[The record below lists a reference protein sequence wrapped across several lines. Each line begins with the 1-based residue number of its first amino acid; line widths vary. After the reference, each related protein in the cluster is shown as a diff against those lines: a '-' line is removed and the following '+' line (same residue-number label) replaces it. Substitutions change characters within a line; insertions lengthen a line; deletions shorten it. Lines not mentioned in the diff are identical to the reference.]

1 MEYSISGR
9 DREILRETAK
19 RQLELANEDSNKE
32 RIQKWYL
39 HNDLKGDRPMIH
51 LEMGTFAQ
59 EILPER
65 MKCTG
70 EFARWA
76 EGVMYGNFLNQEL
89 FDDDRVTPDYFP
101 APYDTWFSLFD
112 IPVKV
117 DHTTDASGRES
128 LGHHFVPVLRDLE
141 EDYEKLKPSSFGA
154 DLESSRA
161 RKEAIEECIGD
172 ILPVKMQL
180 GSMYS
185 VPTQMLVH
193 IMKMEDM
200 MLAMYDAQ
208 LSLKNLEDSKDQLMA
223 EFRTM
228 TGIEGAFT
236 TEELPEPVLLSLPSA
251 EEIFAEFGENSI
263 DVQSARNALQSAR
276 NAETTAKL
284 SAYVPTL
291 TASVGYSYSGAH
303 SESWDYSTTGN
314 GLTGSVRMS
323 LPISGMIPT
332 SQTDITIKER
342 KDDVTLAS
350 LSLQGAKDT
359 LLADI
364 RSYVMGIDQAEKS
377 LAIAERSRAA
387 AARTDELAQEAF
399 QAGLMSAD
407 DASDARTK
415 LLNAEMSLLSARLT
429 HLLESYNLAAAI
441 NIPLSDL
448 QARYARI

>member
-1 MEYSISGR
+1 MMRTPWRLIPALLLASLSLAAGNVPVITLEEALSSAEETNIDLEKAGVELRQKLRSADAVMSTFMPDISLSASVSTSASFQSFPPDTEPGFSGLRYSAGADISFPFSGSMITDGKTR
-9 DREILRETAK
+9 DLTREGASLTYEK
-19 RQLELANEDSNKE
+19 
-32 RIQKWYL
+32 
-39 HNDLKGDRPMIH
+39 
-51 LEMGTFAQ
+51 
-59 EILPER
+59 
-65 MKCTG
+65 
-70 EFARWA
+70 ARA
-76 EGVMYGNFLNQEL
+76 TL
-89 FDDDRVTPDYFP
+89 
-101 APYDTWFSLFD
+101 
-112 IPVKV
+112 
-117 DHTTDASGRES
+117 S
-128 LGHHFVPVLRDLE
+128 LGIITGYWGLAT
-141 EDYEKLKPSSFGA
+141 A
-154 DLESSRA
+154 DLSIKAAELSYDAAA
-161 RKEAIEECIGD
+161 RQYASAEE
-172 ILPVKMQL
+172 
-180 GSMYS
+180 MYRS
-185 VPTQMLVH
+185 GMTDELSLSQA
-193 IMKMEDM
+193 E
-200 MLAMYDAQ
+200 LAMYDAQ